1 MFDTEIKKHKFHY
14 HKNLILIE
22 DVDINKIIVSD
33 KLFLVNWVLNI
44 LLAVK
49 IMKVKS
55 LNMLIWANSLIT
67 NKILRSFSV
76 TLSSNHLQTIYQ

>member
-22 DVDINKIIVSD
+22 DVDISKIIVSD
-33 KLFLVNWVLNI
+33 KLFLVNRVLNI
-44 LLAVK
+44 LLAAK

-55 LNMLIWANSLIT
+55 LNMLIWANSLIKQNT
-67 NKILRSFSV
+67 EKLFSY
-76 TLSSNHLQTIYQ
+76 TFQ

>member
-33 KLFLVNWVLNI
+33 KLFLVNRILNI

-76 TLSSNHLQTIYQ
+76 TLSSNHLQTIHQ

>member
-33 KLFLVNWVLNI
+33 KLFLVNRVLNI

-67 NKILRSFSV
+67 NKILGSFSV

>member
-1 MFDTEIKKHKFHY
+1 MFDTKIKKHKFHY

-33 KLFLVNWVLNI
+33 KLFLVNRVLNI

>member
-22 DVDINKIIVSD
+22 DIDINKIIVSD
-33 KLFLVNWVLNI
+33 KLFLVNRVLNI

>member
-33 KLFLVNWVLNI
+33 KLFLVNRVLNI

>member
-33 KLFLVNWVLNI
+33 KLFLVNRVLNI

-76 TLSSNHLQTIYQ
+76 TLSSNHLQTIHQ